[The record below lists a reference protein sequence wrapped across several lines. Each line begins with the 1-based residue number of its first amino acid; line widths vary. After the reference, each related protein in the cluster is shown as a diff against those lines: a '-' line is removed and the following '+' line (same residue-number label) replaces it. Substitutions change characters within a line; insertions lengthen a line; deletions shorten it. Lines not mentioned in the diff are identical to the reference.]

1 MNPQLQ
7 YLISEIKINATN
19 IENEEFLNEEFLENI
34 LTIGSKIDDLIEEFD
49 LPENKES
56 MKESAVLL
64 GELICLYY
72 EILDLITIVM
82 ES

>member
-1 MNPQLQ
+1 MNPRIH
-7 YLISEIKINATN
+7 YLISEIKINVTN